1 MLHRQACYPIQGK
14 RRKAVSQYSTRPK
27 WRFCVTAY
35 RLLAWLF
42 SGLLLA
48 LLAAAPALAQPA
60 DTNELPAPEA
70 LADLLEDEQARQQ
83 LIDHLRQQA
92 AAPEASDAAAAAD
105 PPSLPQQFAE
115 LTSRVVNERSEERRV
130 GKGARGGWSTGG
142 QKRERTST

>member
-1 MLHRQACYPIQGK
+1 M
-14 RRKAVSQYSTRPK
+14 
-27 WRFCVTAY
+27 TAY

-115 LTSRVVNERSEERRV
+115 LTSRVVNEVSHDAQAV
-130 GKGARGGWSTGG
+130 FNVLAGLFQAGNDASLLDWN
-142 QKRERTST
+142 